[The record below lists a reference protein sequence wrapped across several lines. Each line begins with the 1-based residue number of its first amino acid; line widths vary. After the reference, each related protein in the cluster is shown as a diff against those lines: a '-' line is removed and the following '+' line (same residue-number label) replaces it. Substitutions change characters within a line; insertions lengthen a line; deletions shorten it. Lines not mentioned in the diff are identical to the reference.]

1 MAMLVCVSLC
11 VSVCVY
17 MTIKCIFKAHK
28 TSKWPFCCCSQ
39 RRKIVIFAVKKAF
52 EKCARQWNSLHRR
65 KRGREKESVVR
76 RGERA
81 RRTRMP
87 HYKCSSLSLS
97 HLQYIKRH
105 IYYIM
110 EKQQSR
116 GQTYTYTHAYIC
128 IRIREIQNQPSQAC
142 VRPTVWPKAEQTNQ
156 NRSEANRTTPNS
168 DAGADDDADVAVAV
182 AVASRRVVCIVA
194 VKERCRCRCQG
205 RTVPENGRVA
215 WMNDSRT
222 HTRTT
227 AADGCRKKGANGD
240 VSVSV
245 AALCYCVGSKLS

>member
-1 MAMLVCVSLC
+1 MR

-182 AVASRRVVCIVA
+182 AVASRRLYSSSKRALSLSLPGQNCTW
-194 VKERCRCRCQG
+194 ERQSC
-205 RTVPENGRVA
+205 
-215 WMNDSRT
+215 MNERLT
-222 HTRTT
+222 HTHT
-227 AADGCRKKGANGD
+227 DDSCRRLQKKGANGD
-240 VSVSV
+240 VGVSV

>member
-97 HLQYIKRH
+97 LTIHKAAYLLHNGKTTIERANIH
-105 IYYIM
+105 IH
-110 EKQQSR
+110 
-116 GQTYTYTHAYIC
+116 TC
-128 IRIREIQNQPSQAC
+128 IHMYPH
-142 VRPTVWPKAEQTNQ
+142 P
-156 NRSEANRTTPNS
+156 
-168 DAGADDDADVAVAV
+168 
-182 AVASRRVVCIVA
+182 
-194 VKERCRCRCQG
+194 
-205 RTVPENGRVA
+205 
-215 WMNDSRT
+215 
-222 HTRTT
+222 
-227 AADGCRKKGANGD
+227 
-240 VSVSV
+240 
-245 AALCYCVGSKLS
+245 